1 MPHDYKYLSKYKK
14 FLLRPIKYLDNIM
27 HQKVFIAPYYK
38 ESLYERIKRKKMS
51 EDEVKI
57 IARGLCQVLMYMHAR
72 DIPHRDIKP
81 SNIMLDDNGMPIL
94 IDFGHA
100 KSYDIKAGTQSYY
113 APE

>member
-1 MPHDYKYLSKYKK
+1 
-14 FLLRPIKYLDNIM
+14 
-27 HQKVFIAPYYK
+27 
-38 ESLYERIKRKKMS
+38 MS

-113 APE
+113 APEKVRHSSLQRDIDPKKFDVWSLGQVIYECLDGT